1 MGYKYGVWYTYPNAT
16 LNTSHQGHFTVTCFM
31 EKEDAIKLYHDID
44 NKYGTLIDI
53 HIDLNKP
60 IIYEPNMY
68 EDDDNNLQSWGY
80 NGHNEGKNNWKNL
93 EEISTNYKC
102 NFSHQPHTSIFYSK
116 SEEEIKKQIH
126 KQKEDKQK
134 ENNHNQYT
142 IIKCELNVVD
152 ICSDDPMEWSII
164 YPL

>member
-1 MGYKYGVWYTYPNAT
+1 MGYKYGVWYTYQKDFFPT
-16 LNTSHQGHFTVTCFM
+16 IHQGHFTVTCYM
-31 EKEDAIKLYHDID
+31 EKEEAINLYQDIK
-44 NKYGTLIDI
+44 NKYGILTEITIDR
-53 HIDLNKP
+53 NKP
-60 IIYEPNMY
+60 IIFEANMY